1 MPNWLLCFQ
10 CGSLTSVA
18 FTVLSYKVNT
28 SHLVRRASSSN
39 HTVLHIWSSKCCRIR
54 FCNMKERH
62 LFQRITHQIV
72 GYEMY
77 ISITIQRKLQLF
89 MFQRHH
95 VHRLL
100 TPSHSYPPPAVII
113 IAAAAAAIVVSAV
126 CVAATPFAVPVR
138 WLAPPPLHPAL
149 ASDLTASC

>member
-1 MPNWLLCFQ
+1 
-10 CGSLTSVA
+10 
-18 FTVLSYKVNT
+18 
-28 SHLVRRASSSN
+28 
-39 HTVLHIWSSKCCRIR
+39 
-54 FCNMKERH
+54 MKERH

-138 WLAPPPLHPAL
+138 
-149 ASDLTASC
+149 